1 MSLRAKLGL
10 LFLAALQVTFL
21 TAVAAFW
28 GMQSWQLLTDDLTL
42 IHEQSLRLDEILDQQ
57 RREGAAART
66 AEHQELKHLR
76 EQAQTL
82 EETDKVDG
90 LAAALGETAS
100 SPEAHAEVVRSAA
113 AALRAFYHGQV
124 ERLRDRA
131 RFVTRLS
138 AGLLVAIVVIVLG
151 ASMAYFGA
159 MRVWLVRPIQALGAA
174 TRVIATGDLAHRI
187 PVGRTDEL
195 GALAGSINTM
205 AASLARIQRELVT
218 AERFAMI
225 GEMSAYVA
233 HNIRNPL
240 ASIRATAQ
248 TEMDGLSADDPA
260 RAGLA
265 DIVRATDRLGGWVG
279 DLLRFASPV
288 ALDCRRESL
297 NALVERC
304 LELTDARRAAR
315 TLQVA
320 RGLAALPPV
329 ALDANK
335 IEQVVSAVLSN
346 AFEASPEGATVWV
359 STRIDQAAEEVPT
372 AVVRVEDQG
381 PGIPPERRRSVFAL
395 FGTNKRG
402 GTGLGLSLSY
412 KIVAAH
418 HGTIT
423 LGERDGGGTTVEIR
437 LPVMAQGSDG
447 EHPHN

>member
-42 IHEQSLRLDEILDQQ
+42 IHEQGLLLDQILDVSLRNPASADRSGL
-57 RREGAAART
+57 AA
-66 AEHQELKHLR
+66 LR
-76 EQAQTL
+76 KQAQTV
-82 EETDKVDG
+82 EESDRVER
-90 LAAALGETAS
+90 LASALGRAG
-100 SPEAHAEVVRSAA
+100 SPDDTEEIRRAA
-113 AALRAFYHGQV
+113 GDLRGFYHGQV
-124 ERLRDRA
+124 EQLRARA

-138 AGLLVAIVVIVLG
+138 SGLLVAIILIVLG
-151 ASMAYFGA
+151 ATLGYFSA
-159 MRVWLVRPIQALGAA
+159 MRLWLVRPIQAIGAA

-187 PVGRTDEL
+187 PVARQDEL
-195 GALAGSINTM
+195 GELAGSINTM

-248 TEMDGLSADDPA
+248 TEMDGLAAADPA

-288 ALDCRRESL
+288 ALDCRPESL

-315 TLQVA
+315 TLAVDRA
-320 RGLAALPPV
+320 LAADLPV
-329 ALDANK
+329 VQLDRNK

-359 STRIDQAAEEVPT
+359 STRVDRGAEEAAT
-372 AVVRVEDQG
+372 AVVRVADQG

-418 HGTIT
+418 HGTIV
-423 LGERDGGGTTVEIR
+423 LGDREGGGTTVEVR
-437 LPVMAQGSDG
+437 LPVVAQGTNG
-447 EHPHN
+447 EHPDH

>member
-1 MSLRAKLGL
+1 MTLRAKLGL

-42 IHEQSLRLDEILDQQ
+42 IHEQSLRLDQALD
-57 RREGAAART
+57 RAVREPGGTEQPELAA
-66 AEHQELKHLR
+66 LR
-76 EQAQTL
+76 EQAQTV
-82 EETDKVDG
+82 EEVERVGRLTAALTGAARGDEVRR
-90 LAAALGETAS
+90 AAADLRGFY
-100 SPEAHAEVVRSAA
+100 HAEV
-113 AALRAFYHGQV
+113 G
-124 ERLRDRA
+124 RLRDRA
-131 RFVTRLS
+131 GFVTHLS
-138 AGLLVAIVVIVLG
+138 SGLLVAIIVIVLG
-151 ASMAYFGA
+151 ATMGYFAA
-159 MRVWLVRPIQALGAA
+159 MRVWLVQPIQALGAA

-187 PVGRTDEL
+187 PVARDDEL

-248 TEMDGLSADDPA
+248 TEIDALGAADPA
-260 RAGLA
+260 REGLA

-288 ALDCRRESL
+288 ALDSRPESL

-304 LELTDARRAAR
+304 LELTDARRAVR
-315 TLQVA
+315 TLVVA
-320 RGLAALPPV
+320 RALADALPDV
-329 ALDANK
+329 RLDRNK

-346 AFEASPEGATVWV
+346 AFEASPQGATVWV
-359 STRIDQAAEEVPT
+359 STRIDQPLDELPT
-372 AVVRVEDQG
+372 AVVRIEDQG

-418 HGTIT
+418 QGTIV
-423 LGERDGGGTTVEIR
+423 LGDRDGGGTTVEIR
-437 LPVMAQGSDG
+437 LPVSGQGSDG
-447 EHPHN
+447 EHPHH

>member
-1 MSLRAKLGL
+1 
-10 LFLAALQVTFL
+10 
-21 TAVAAFW
+21 
-28 GMQSWQLLTDDLTL
+28 
-42 IHEQSLRLDEILDQQ
+42 LRLDELLDQQ
-57 RREGAAART
+57 N
-66 AEHQELKHLR
+66 AEYRELKALR

-90 LAAALGETAS
+90 LAAALGDAATS
-100 SPEAHAEVVRSAA
+100 TDAHAEAVRSAA

-138 AGLLVAIVVIVLG
+138 SGLLVAIVVIVLG

-187 PVGRTDEL
+187 PVSRTDEL

-265 DIVRATDRLGGWVG
+265 DIVRAADRLGGWVG

-320 RGLAALPPV
+320 RGLEATLPPV

-359 STRIDQAAEEVPT
+359 STRVDQAAEEVPT

-437 LPVMAQGSDG
+437 LPVLAQGNDG
-447 EHPHN
+447 EHPHS